1 MREFLW
7 VNSGPYFSA
16 YEKNQSARSLKSAE
30 VEDAG
35 RDGWKW
41 RVLRPGHR
49 RVLVQANLCMV
60 DGWFWN
66 STGVLLLRL
75 TW

>member
-1 MREFLW
+1 MREVLC
-7 VNSGPYFSA
+7 VKSGRYFSA
-16 YEKNQSARSLKSAE
+16 YEKSQSARSLKSAE

-41 RVLRPGHR
+41 RVLRPG
-49 RVLVQANLCMV
+49 L
-60 DGWFWN
+60 DGWFWK
-66 STGVLLLRL
+66 STGVLSLRL

>member
-7 VNSGPYFSA
+7 VKSGPYFSA
-16 YEKNQSARSLKSAE
+16 YEKSQSARSLKSAE

-41 RVLRPGHR
+41 RVLRPGPR

-60 DGWFWN
+60 DGW
-66 STGVLLLRL
+66 LLRL

>member
-7 VNSGPYFSA
+7 VKSGPYFSA
-16 YEKNQSARSLKSAE
+16 YEKSQSARSLKSAE

-49 RVLVQANLCMV
+49 RATCVWLMAGFGNQQASCYYA
-60 DGWFWN
+60 
-66 STGVLLLRL
+66 
-75 TW
+75 